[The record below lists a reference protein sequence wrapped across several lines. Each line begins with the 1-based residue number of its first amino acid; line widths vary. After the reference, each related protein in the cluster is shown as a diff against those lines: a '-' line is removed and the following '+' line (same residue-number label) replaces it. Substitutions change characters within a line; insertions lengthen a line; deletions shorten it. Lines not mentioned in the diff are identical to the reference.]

1 MLLLGIKPGFSEE
14 QSVLLTIGPSS
25 LQPQKAPISKQHAEV
40 GFPGACFGMCMRT
53 CVRQPA
59 DGLKAGPESSQLT
72 VLLSAVKTP

>member
-14 QSVLLTIGPSS
+14 QSSS

-72 VLLSAVKTP
+72 VLLSRVKTP

>member
-1 MLLLGIKPGFSEE
+1 MLLLGIKPGFSEK